1 MKIGIG
7 IDTGGTCTD
16 AVLYDFDGRQVLATA
31 KALTTREDLTVGI
44 LNALDQLPLET
55 LRQAELLALSTTL
68 ATNACV
74 EDRTGRAKLIFFGG
88 EEVIV
93 DRFGGAYGL
102 PPAEDIWLVDCPAQP
117 DRAAE
122 GVDWDA
128 FRRQVAEADWDGLDG
143 VGIVEMNARKNGA
156 AVEKQARDI
165 LLAHCPEL
173 PVVCG
178 HELFSGLNSLQRCAG
193 TLLNAGL
200 FPVIAQF
207 LKAIRRAMDARGIGA
222 EVVVVRSDGSL
233 MSEAFAAVHPVETLL
248 CGPAASV
255 LGGWALA
262 PEPNCVVVDMGG
274 TTTDLALIKDGVPV
288 TELDGVRIGRWKTFV
303 DGLVVR
309 TFGLG
314 GDTAVHY
321 HGERMILEEYRVMPL
336 SILASR
342 YPQVEANLLA
352 LKESGVKHT
361 RFLHEH
367 YLLTRDISGQSRY
380 TEREQAL
387 CRALSGGPLSL
398 RQLAAALGTDVYS
411 LGVDRLVREGVVQVC
426 GLTPTDIMHLKGDFH
441 AYSVTA
447 AACAAAYVARN
458 MGIEVEALCD
468 RVYDAVERRMYHGIV
483 RLLLEDQRGPRAPQG
498 EEVEKLMDWSYDAAG
513 QQQGALIPRFTTSF
527 TLLGIGAPTHIF
539 LSRVA
544 ARLGTRAVI
553 PEHSRVANALGAV
566 VGDVAASCTV
576 EIRPTGS
583 SEGPAGFTVYAPE
596 GLQYFREEEEAEQY
610 ALEQAEAAARA
621 EVALRGGQG
630 HIAVT
635 SRLERQEVGARDC
648 TVHLATLAKARA
660 VGTVGCRLATSE

>member
-1 MKIGIG
+1 MRIGIG

-16 AVLYDFDGRQVLATA
+16 AVLYDFEARRCLATA
-31 KALTTREDLTVGI
+31 KALTTRHDLTEGI
-44 LNALDQLPLET
+44 LAALDQLPPES

-102 PPAEDIWLVDCPAQP
+102 PPAEDIWLVDCPS
-117 DRAAE
+117 E
-122 GVDWDA
+122 TEVDWET
-128 FRRQVAEADWDGLDG
+128 FQRRVAEADWTGLDG
-143 VGIVEMNARKNGA
+143 VGIVELNARKNGA
-156 AVEKQARDI
+156 AVEKRARGI
-165 LLAHCPEL
+165 VRAACPAL
-173 PVVCG
+173 PAVCG

-200 FPVIAQF
+200 FPVIARF
-207 LKAIRRAMDARGIGA
+207 LEAIRRAMAARGIGA

-233 MSEAFAAVHPVETLL
+233 MSEPFAAAHPVETLL

-262 PEPNCVVVDMGG
+262 PEPNCVVADMGG

-303 DGLVVR
+303 DGLAVR

-321 HGERMILEEYRVMPL
+321 HGEHMILEDYRVMPL
-336 SILASR
+336 CILASS

-352 LKESGVKHT
+352 LEHSGVRHT

-367 YLLTRDISGQSRY
+367 YLLLHSPDEGDWS
-380 TEREQAL
+380 ERERTL
-387 CRALSGGPLSL
+387 CRALADGPLSL
-398 RQLAAALGTDVYS
+398 RQLADAVGADVYT
-411 LGVDRLVREGVVQVC
+411 LGADRLVRAGVIQVC
-426 GLTPTDIMHLKGDFH
+426 GLTPTDIMHLKGDFTT
-441 AYSVTA
+441 YSTA
-447 AACAAAYVARN
+447 AARSAAAYVARN
-458 MGIEVEALCD
+458 LGVDVETLCD

-483 RLLLEDQRGPRAPQG
+483 HLLLEDQGGPRAPRG

-513 QQQGALIPRFTTSF
+513 QPAGALTPRFTTDF

-539 LSRVA
+539 LPRVA

-553 PEHSRVANALGAV
+553 PENARVANALGAV

-583 SEGPAGFTVYAPE
+583 EGPAGFTVYAPE
-596 GLQYFREEEEAEQY
+596 GRQYFREEADAEAY
-610 ALEQAEAAARA
+610 ALSQAEAAAKA
-621 EVALRGGQG
+621 EAVRRGGRG

-635 SRLERQEVGARDC
+635 SRLERQEVNAREGA
-648 TVHLATLAKARA
+648 VYLGTLAKARA
-660 VGTVGCRLATSE
+660 VGSVGLQ

>member
-16 AVLYDFDGRQVLATA
+16 AVLYDFDNRQVLSTA

-44 LNALDQLPLET
+44 LNALDQLPLDL

-102 PPAEDIWLVDCPAQP
+102 PPAEDIWLVDCPAG
-117 DRAAE
+117 RAAE

-128 FRRQVAEADWDGLDG
+128 FRGRVAQADWDGLDG
-143 VGIVEMNARKNGA
+143 VGIVELNARKNGA
-156 AVEKQARDI
+156 VVEKTARDI

-207 LKAIRRAMDARGIGA
+207 LKAIRRAMDARGIHA
-222 EVVVVRSDGSL
+222 QVVVVRSDGSL
-233 MSEAFAAVHPVETLL
+233 MSEEFASAHPVETLL

-321 HGERMILEEYRVMPL
+321 HGEQMILEDYRVMPL

-352 LKESGVKHT
+352 LKNSKIKHT

-367 YLLTRDISGQSRY
+367 YLLTRDIRGQSRY
-380 TEREQAL
+380 TDREQAL
-387 CRALSGGPLSL
+387 CAALAAGPLSL
-398 RQLAAALGTDVYS
+398 RQLAGALDTDVYS
-411 LGVDRLVREGVVQVC
+411 LGAEHLVREGVVQVC
-426 GLTPTDIMHLKGDFH
+426 GLTPTDIMHLKGDFT
-441 AYSVTA
+441 AYSTTA
-447 AACAAAYVARN
+447 AASAAAYVARN
-458 MGIEVEALCD
+458 LGIDVDTLCD

-483 RLLLEDQRGPRAPQG
+483 HLLLEDQRGRRAPQG
-498 EEVEKLMDWSYDAAG
+498 EEVEKLLDWSYDAAG
-513 QQQGALIPRFTTSF
+513 QQQGSLIPQFTTSF

-539 LSRVA
+539 LPRVA

-553 PEHSRVANALGAV
+553 PEHSQVANALGAV

-583 SEGPAGFTVYAPE
+583 EGPAGYTVYAPE
-596 GLQYFREEEEAEQY
+596 GRRYFREEAEAEQY
-610 ALEQAEAAARA
+610 ALEQAETAARA

-635 SRLERQEVGARDC
+635 SHLERQEAGARDC
-648 TVHLATLAKARA
+648 TVHLGTLAHARA
-660 VGTVGCRLATSE
+660 VGTVGCRLEKSE